1 MTLKTPTPRGWA
13 IAAIAGAAAIGVPGA
28 LGVEPHHLWEA
39 LPGFY
44 AWYGGLGC
52 AAIVLVSKALGKRL
66 LQKPEDF
73 YD

>member
-1 MTLKTPTPRGWA
+1 VKIPSPRGWT
-13 IAAIAGAAAIGVPGA
+13 IAALAGALAVGVPLA
-28 LGVEPHHLWEA
+28 LHVGHEHPWEA

-44 AWYGGLGC
+44 GWFGGIGC
-52 AAIVLVSKALGKRL
+52 AAIVLVSKALGKWF